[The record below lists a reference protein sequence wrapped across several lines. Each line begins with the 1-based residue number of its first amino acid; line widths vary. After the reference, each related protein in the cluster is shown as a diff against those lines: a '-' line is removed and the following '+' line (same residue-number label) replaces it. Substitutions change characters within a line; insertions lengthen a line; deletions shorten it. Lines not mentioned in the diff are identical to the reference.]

1 MARDRARATGSGWS
15 RWRSQNA
22 SGRHT
27 RARILPLAILA
38 TLALATPAQ
47 AATSVKG
54 KWKGTVHSGSIS
66 FKMKMTIKRT
76 KVGSTAG
83 TLSNPGSPCHG
94 TLTVTSRHDG
104 GISLPVP
111 REVHGG
117 SECTGD
123 DKIFIKRKGAKL
135 RWRAVAPSG
144 QVGTATLRRA

>member
-1 MARDRARATGSGWS
+1 M
-15 RWRSQNA
+15 
-22 SGRHT
+22 T

-47 AATSVKG
+47 AAKSVKG

-94 TLTVTSRHDG
+94 TLIVTSRHDG
-104 GISLPVP
+104 GFSL
-111 REVHGG
+111 
-117 SECTGD
+117 
-123 DKIFIKRKGAKL
+123 
-135 RWRAVAPSG
+135 
-144 QVGTATLRRA
+144 

>member
-1 MARDRARATGSGWS
+1 M
-15 RWRSQNA
+15 
-22 SGRHT
+22 T
-27 RARILPLAILA
+27 RARIVPLAILA
-38 TLALATPAQ
+38 NLALATPAQ
-47 AATSVKG
+47 AAKSVKG
-54 KWKGTVHSGSIS
+54 KWKGTVHVVGSTTK

-104 GISLPVP
+104 GLSLQYH
-111 REVHGG
+111 EKSGDGH
-117 SECTGD
+117 CTGD

>member
-1 MARDRARATGSGWS
+1 M
-15 RWRSQNA
+15 
-22 SGRHT
+22 T

-47 AATSVKG
+47 AARSVKG
-54 KWKGTVHSGSIS
+54 TWKGTVHSGSIS

-104 GISLPVP
+104 GLSLQYH
-111 REVHGG
+111 EKSGG
-117 SECTGD
+117 NCTGD
-123 DKIFIKRKGAKL
+123 DRIFIKRKGAKL

-144 QVGTATLRRA
+144 QVGTALLRRA

>member
-1 MARDRARATGSGWS
+1 M
-15 RWRSQNA
+15 
-22 SGRHT
+22 T

-47 AATSVKG
+47 AARSVKG
-54 KWKGTVHSGSIS
+54 TWKGTVHSGSIS

-83 TLSNPGSPCHG
+83 TLSNPGTPCHG

-104 GISLPVP
+104 GISLQYH
-111 REVHGG
+111 EKSGG
-117 SECTGD
+117 TCTGD

>member
-1 MARDRARATGSGWS
+1 M
-15 RWRSQNA
+15 
-22 SGRHT
+22 T
-27 RARILPLAILA
+27 RARIVPLAVLA

-47 AATSVKG
+47 AAKSVKG

-104 GISLPVP
+104 GISLQYH
-111 REVHGG
+111 EKNTAAG
-117 SECTGD
+117 ECTGND
-123 DKIFIKRKGAKL
+123 RIFIKRKGAKL

>member
-1 MARDRARATGSGWS
+1 M
-15 RWRSQNA
+15 
-22 SGRHT
+22 T

-47 AATSVKG
+47 AAKSVKG

-94 TLTVTSRHDG
+94 TLTVRTGPDGAMTPSSPPCHGTLTATSRHDG
-104 GISLPVP
+104 GLSLQYH
-111 REVHGG
+111 EKNTAAG
-117 SECTGD
+117 ECTGN

-144 QVGTATLRRA
+144 QVGTATLKRAS